1 MLLFGGAEPQETMW
15 MSFQEVVYVP
25 RAIKWFK
32 AVVGTVRGLHYGDKM
47 ISFKKMAVAAVIFV
61 GPRPLFLF
69 FISFFPTY
77 PGRVLSCMHF
87 CHHYQLSEV
96 TCIL

>member
-15 MSFQEVVYVP
+15 MSFQEVVYVS

-32 AVVGTVRGLHYGDKM
+32 AMVGTVRGLHYGDKM
-47 ISFKKMAVAAVIFV
+47 ISFKKMAVAAVIFI

-69 FISFFPTY
+69 FISFFPPT
-77 PGRVLSCMHF
+77 RVEFFPVCVSATIINF
-87 CHHYQLSEV
+87 PK
-96 TCIL
+96 